1 MKEAAGDVQRL
12 WEIIYVLGTR
22 GPSTS
27 LSIIENVL
35 KQMEVC
41 DPMCILSD
49 TLALKE
55 FLGNYKLK
63 HLSRCH
69 NGEKKK
75 IILTLWKEKNKLPV
89 K

>member
-1 MKEAAGDVQRL
+1 MKKATGDVQRL
-12 WEIIYVLGTR
+12 WEIIYVLGTQ

-49 TLALKE
+49 TLDIK
-55 FLGNYKLK
+55 GIPGKL
-63 HLSRCH
+63 
-69 NGEKKK
+69 
-75 IILTLWKEKNKLPV
+75 
-89 K
+89 